1 MTQHDPRFPTVEE
14 VMARNPY
21 EVIDSPWG
29 EMPAWKV
36 DAIAVGTIAALHHVF
51 DVIRADSAAAMAR
64 ADADQ
69 ARTALLKDVLEKLD
83 VLTARFD
90 SVASE
95 LETVKAKERA
105 DAKAAADAE
114 EERLRQ
120 LEEDPLEDPP
130 DIFEYQARNPPS
142 AVGEDDSPAPSGELH
157 SVAPKQEPEV
167 EDDDTDNIGDLPPEL
182 APPSDPVPEPKGS
195 VLPQPTAL
203 FGN

>member
-1 MTQHDPRFPTVEE
+1 ME
-14 VMARNPY
+14 
-21 EVIDSPWG
+21 
-29 EMPAWKV
+29 AWRA
-36 DAIAVGTIAALHHVF
+36 DAMAVGTIGALCHVY

-83 VLTARFD
+83 ALTTRFD

-105 DAKAAADAE
+105 DAKLAADAE

-120 LEEDPLEDPP
+120 LAEDPLEDPP
-130 DIFEYQARNPPS
+130 DIAEYQARNPPS
-142 AVGEDDSPAPSGELH
+142 EVGDEALQPGGELY
-157 SVAPKQEPEV
+157 AIPPKEEPEI
-167 EDDDTDNIGDLPPEL
+167 EDDTDNIGDLPREL
-182 APPSDPVPEPKGS
+182 HDPAEPVPEPKGS